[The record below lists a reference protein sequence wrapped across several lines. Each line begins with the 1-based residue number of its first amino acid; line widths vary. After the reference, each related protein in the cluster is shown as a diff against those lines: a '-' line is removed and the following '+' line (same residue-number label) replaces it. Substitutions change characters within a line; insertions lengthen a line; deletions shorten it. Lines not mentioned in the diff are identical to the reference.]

1 MWDIGYGPWVSAF
14 SDVLSIAAICFL
26 VAYGLWMVIANL
38 PRRGYGRSFQEADHA
53 GVVLYWRPGC
63 RYCMRLR
70 LRLRFT
76 DVRYHEINIWRDR
89 EAAAFVRSVA
99 DGNETV
105 PTVTIGG
112 KALINPSLKQLI
124 ATVGSPGEGGGTVEP

>member
-1 MWDIGYGPWVSAF
+1 VSAV
-14 SDVLSIAAICFL
+14 SDVLPIAAICFL
-26 VAYGLWMVIANL
+26 VAYGLWMLIANL
-38 PRRGYGRSFQEADHA
+38 PRRGYARSFQGADHG

-76 DVRYHEINIWRDR
+76 EVRYQEINIWRDR

-105 PTVTIGG
+105 PTVTVGG
-112 KALINPSLKQLI
+112 KALINPSLQQLV
-124 ATVGSPGEGGGTVEP
+124 ATVGSPGEDGGTVEP

>member
-1 MWDIGYGPWVSAF
+1 M
-14 SDVLSIAAICFL
+14 LSIAAICFL

-38 PRRGYGRSFQEADHA
+38 PRRGYSRSFQEADHA

-76 DVRYHEINIWRDR
+76 EVRYQEINIWRDR

-105 PTVTIGG
+105 PTVTVGG
-112 KALINPSLKQLI
+112 KALINPSLPQLI
-124 ATVGSPGEGGGTVEP
+124 ATVGSPGEDGGTPSSRPVN